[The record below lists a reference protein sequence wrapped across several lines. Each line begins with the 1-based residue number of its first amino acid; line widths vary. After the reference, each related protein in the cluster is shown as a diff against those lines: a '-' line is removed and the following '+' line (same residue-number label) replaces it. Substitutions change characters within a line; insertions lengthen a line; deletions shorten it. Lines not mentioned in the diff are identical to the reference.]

1 MFICNSG
8 WTRHS
13 TEGQELRST
22 NECDIQREKRLF
34 PRHKGTNMRK
44 TRIWKIPGH
53 LSGCWRRK
61 CGIDEDSEFAISAM
75 GQSRASYR
83 QLGLKTFINWLFV
96 GYIAAPMSTIRLK
109 LESSRAGCQIFIT
122 VSRPS
127 RPGLCSTD
135 PPCRRRPPMRPGPS
149 H

>member
-1 MFICNSG
+1 MQSCRKHRTVFRKHSWSNSSTFLYQFQIGRVCGVFLFRLFICNSG

-34 PRHKGTNMRK
+34 LRHKGKNMRK

-75 GQSRASYR
+75 GQPRASYR
-83 QLGLKTFINWLFV
+83 QLGLKTFINLLFV
-96 GYIAAPMSTIRLK
+96 GYIAATMPTIGLK
-109 LESSRAGCQIFIT
+109 L
-122 VSRPS
+122 
-127 RPGLCSTD
+127 
-135 PPCRRRPPMRPGPS
+135 
-149 H
+149 